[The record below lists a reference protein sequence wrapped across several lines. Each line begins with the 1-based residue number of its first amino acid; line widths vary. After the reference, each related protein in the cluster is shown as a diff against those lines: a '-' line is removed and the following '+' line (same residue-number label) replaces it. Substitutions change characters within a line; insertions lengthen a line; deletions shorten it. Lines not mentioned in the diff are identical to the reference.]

1 MVLPQ
6 HLSDVVLTRDAQ
18 RKQLEK
24 IVNMRV
30 PFPNLAKNCF
40 LLHGHYGSG
49 KTTLAHMLTAL
60 LEQAHADASDQTK
73 YDWHY
78 DYRGCT
84 QSVTAL
90 LAGKPIITPADVRL
104 ISCGD
109 GHNNNAA
116 SQISAITSSAK
127 SMLHGLCVAGK
138 FKHIIL
144 DELDNWTEP
153 AQAKLKAVM
162 SAAPLDCVFYITTNH
177 KNRVDAGV
185 RSRSI
190 QLELNGSSSSNYLRL
205 LRKLYPHLKQ
215 YSDTALKGAIEQ
227 TRGDWRMLHEIALTM
242 P

>member
-1 MVLPQ
+1 MMLPQ
-6 HLSDVVLTRDAQ
+6 SLNDVVLTHNVQ
-18 RKQLEK
+18 RAQLES
-24 IVNMRV
+24 IVSKRV
-30 PFPNLAKNCF
+30 PFPNLAKNSI

-60 LEQAHADASDQTK
+60 LEHAYADTDEQAT

-78 DYRGCT
+78 DYRHCSV
-84 QSVTAL
+84 SVTASQNGL
-90 LAGKPIITPADVRL
+90 PVITPADVRL
-104 ISCGD
+104 VSCGD

-144 DELDNWTEP
+144 DELDNWTEQ

-162 SAAPLDCVFYITTNH
+162 SAAPLSCVFYITTNH
-177 KNRVDAGV
+177 KSKIDAGV

-190 QLELNGSSSSNYLRL
+190 QLELNGNSSSNYLPV
-205 LRKLYPHLKQ
+205 LRKLYPHLSQ